1 MSVKFIEITI
11 NDKFLF
17 CVMPKMQ
24 LKIEIVFK
32 ISTTVD
38 IPMNI
43 DLITESGNI
52 LVQDIYQGIFAEQDK
67 KCAAQHT

>member
-1 MSVKFIEITI
+1 
-11 NDKFLF
+11 
-17 CVMPKMQ
+17 MPKMQ

-52 LVQDIYQGIFAEQDK
+52 LVQDMYQGIFAEQDK

>member
-1 MSVKFIEITI
+1 
-11 NDKFLF
+11 
-17 CVMPKMQ
+17 MPKTQ

-52 LVQDIYQGIFAEQDK
+52 LVQDMYQGIFVEQDK
-67 KCAAQHT
+67 KMCSTAQIKVICFN